1 MLRLDLSASP
11 SWLDLVAGVRLRL
24 LPLSTALMAA
34 ARSDLAV
41 RDVAESEDRDLQ
53 AITLAKAVARR
64 AVLDWEGVGDADGR
78 PMAPTPEGI
87 DALLDLWPVFEAFQ
101 VRYVAKGFLLDQE
114 GNVFAPLPS
123 GISAGAPAT
132 VPPALPSVPNVPP
145 G

>member
-11 SWLDLVAGVRLRL
+11 FWLDLAAGVRLRL
-24 LPLSTALMAA
+24 VPFTTALMAA
-34 ARSDLAV
+34 ARSDPAVLAV
-41 RDVAESEDRDLQ
+41 AQSEDRDLQ

-64 AVLDWEGVGDADGR
+64 AVLDWEGVGNAEGE
-78 PMAPTPEGI
+78 PIAPSAEGI

-101 VRYVAKGFLLDQE
+101 VRYVAKGFLLDLE
-114 GNVFAPLPS
+114 GNVSAPLPS

-132 VPPALPSVPNVPP
+132 VPPAHPSVPNVPP